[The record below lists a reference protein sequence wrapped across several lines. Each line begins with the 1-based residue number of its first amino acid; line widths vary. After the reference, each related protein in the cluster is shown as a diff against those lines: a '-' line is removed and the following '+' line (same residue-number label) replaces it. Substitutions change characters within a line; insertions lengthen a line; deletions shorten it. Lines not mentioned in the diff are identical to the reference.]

1 MSWDSIRLSE
11 IADIAAGQGAPQK
24 ATDYSNDGVPFVK
37 AGDLSALSQ
46 GAPESSIQK
55 VTPQA
60 VSKYK
65 LKLYPKDTVLF
76 AKSGMSCMKG
86 IVYQLLN
93 DAYVVSHLA
102 CVTPRKV
109 DGRFLKYYFYVSP
122 PNALVQDE
130 AYPSIRL
137 SDIGN
142 MMIPYPSLDVQKEI
156 ADTLDKIISIISKR
170 KEQLALLDKLAQDTF
185 VDMFG
190 DPLINPKGFEKR
202 NLQEFYLGGKSSVK
216 CGPFGSALKKEE
228 YTETGVAVWTMDNIT
243 KSGEF
248 IDEAYLRIPE
258 SKYEQLLAYSVEN
271 GDVIISRAGTV
282 GKMCVV
288 SSVEPCSIIST
299 NLIRVRFN
307 EELLPL
313 YFVSLMTYCGSRVAR
328 LKKGADGAFTH
339 MNTGVLNSIDFPYP
353 PIELQ
358 NEYRQTI
365 AQIEKQKQRLQ
376 VSLAE
381 MENTYQSILQRAFNG
396 QLF

>member
-185 VDMFG
+185 IDMFG
-190 DPLINPKGFEKR
+190 DPVSNPMGWKTARISE
-202 NLQEFYLGGKSSVK
+202 LASVRI
-216 CGPFGSALKKEE
+216 GPFGSFLHVED
-228 YTETGVAVWTMDNIT
+228 YTTGGIPLINPQHMVNGIISPKSDFAISEDKYEKMQSYHLYENDIVLGRRGEIGRCAVV
-243 KSGEF
+243 
-248 IDEAYLRIPE
+248 EAEHLPAICGTGSMIVRPDMGIIN
-258 SKYEQLLAYSVEN
+258 SKYLHSVFYQPSFAKELEGKATGSTMKN
-271 GDVIISRAGTV
+271 INASIVNSLVIPV
-282 GKMCVV
+282 
-288 SSVEPCSIIST
+288 
-299 NLIRVRFN
+299 
-307 EELLPL
+307 
-313 YFVSLMTYCGSRVAR
+313 
-328 LKKGADGAFTH
+328 
-339 MNTGVLNSIDFPYP
+339 P

-358 NEYRQTI
+358 REYEKALFI
-365 AQIEKQKQRLQ
+365 IKKQKNCLQ
-376 VSLAE
+376 ASFAE
-381 MENTYQSILQRAFNG
+381 METTYKSILQKAFSG
-396 QLF
+396 ELF